1 MTQSKYEL
9 VSVADAL
16 GIVLSQVQPLAPT
29 RVPLSEA
36 FGLVLAEDA
45 LAADFMPPFPSAG
58 VDGFAIRTQDG
69 PGDRRYLGE
78 QMAGAVS
85 GLSVEKG
92 TAVRITT
99 GAPVPPGA
107 DAIVMVEV
115 AEERDGLVHI

>member
-16 GIVLSQVQPLAPT
+16 GIVLANVQPLA
-29 RVPLSEA
+29 RIHVPLAEA
-36 FGLVLAEDA
+36 DGLVLAEDA
-45 LAADFMPPFPSAG
+45 VATDFMPPFPAAG

-69 PGDRRYLGE
+69 SGDRRYLGE

-85 GLSVEKG
+85 GLAVEAG

-107 DAIVMVEV
+107 DAIV
-115 AEERDGLVHI
+115 